1 MMFFAGM
8 CAGVSLGFLAG
19 TVWAAW
25 WARTITIQIEAVSSC
40 EGLPDNVIPFRRDP

>member
-19 TVWAAW
+19 AVWASW
-25 WARTITIQIEAVSSC
+25 WARTITIQIEAFSPC